1 MQIKENLHLTYCTNI
16 HAGESWEEA
25 FLNLQVYIPSVKA
38 TISPKNPF
46 GIGLRLSYK
55 AAIQLIAKEN
65 LQQFKA
71 WLSKN
76 DCYVFTMNGFP
87 FGGFHHQ
94 TVKDQ
99 VHQPDWTTLNRLD
112 YTNRL
117 FLILA
122 AILPQGMDGG
132 ISTSPLSYKLWHKT
146 EAERVAVLEQSTQN
160 IIKILDEL
168 IELKSLLSKDMHLDI
183 EPEPDGLLENSQ
195 DFFDFYDNYLLP
207 MGIAHLKSK
216 YNFSDI
222 EAEEAIKNHIQL
234 CYDVCHFA
242 VAYENHAEVLEK
254 CKAKGIKIGKFQ
266 ISAALKADLSNQMY
280 PADEVLEELAKFN
293 ESTYLH
299 QVIAQ
304 TRDKQLKK
312 YPDLPIAF
320 QNIDSQNDLEWRIHF
335 HVPIFLEKYGKLQS
349 TQTDISQ
356 VVDLLKHTPYSN
368 HLEIETYTW
377 EVLPEDLK
385 LPMLGSLQRE
395 FIWLMKQINT

>member
-16 HAGESWEEA
+16 HAGESWEDI
-25 FLNLQVYIPSVKA
+25 FLNLQLYIPPLK
-38 TISPKNPF
+38 TIISPKSF
-46 GIGLRLSYK
+46 GIGLRLSHK
-55 AAIQLIAKEN
+55 AALQLIEKEN

-71 WLSKN
+71 WLNKH

-87 FGGFHHQ
+87 YGGFHHQ

-99 VHQPDWTTLNRLD
+99 VHQPNWTTLDRLD
-112 YTNRL
+112 YTSRL

-122 AILPQGMDGG
+122 AILPDGMDGG
-132 ISTSPLSYKLWHKT
+132 ISTSPLSYKIWHKT

-168 IELKSLLSKDMHLDI
+168 IELKSLLNKDMHLDI

-266 ISAALKADLSNQMY
+266 ISAALKADLSNQTY
-280 PADEVLEELAKFN
+280 PADEVLEELIKFN

-320 QNIDSQNDLEWRIHF
+320 QNVDSLNDLEWRIHF

-349 TQTDISQ
+349 TQGDISQ
-356 VVDLLKHTPYSN
+356 VLDLLRQKHYSN

-377 EVLPEDLK
+377 EVLPEDLR

-395 FIWLMKQINT
+395 LVWLKEQLNT